1 MDESLSIALLSVPFG
16 PQRRDGIRNTVGKF
30 AAELDSRGHNVMI
43 IQQRGSNYPTY
54 DRVDGV
60 QVYRPYHFIT
70 FPKSPYNAKSPLLTY
85 SLAVRKAQSE
95 FDVTFDIIHV
105 FGAAPLTGLRGILC
119 RAFTDARIFYTAKA
133 VPPNP
138 NGFGPRSFRYSR
150 VLNLTH
156 GAFAATP
163 TIKHHLEEYGC
174 KVPIKVIPPNID
186 TQKFSPID
194 ANDLRDNL
202 DLGTKKLVFYYGH
215 FVPSKGVDVLLQAI
229 PKIIERDTSVRFILA
244 WSRGGQREHIDD
256 LIEDLGIH
264 DYIDIIPWEQG
275 FPINRYVNAAD
286 LVVLPYRSIVE
297 TEAVPL
303 CVVESMAAGRPVLST
318 RQSHLEDYFNHG
330 EDIYLVEPES
340 PTQLADG
347 VNHLLTSPDLR
358 EQLAENGQ
366 ARSTEFAVDRIVDKH
381 LEWYAHDNPRVALSN

>member
-1 MDESLSIALLSVPFG
+1 MDKQLSIALLSVPFG
-16 PQRRDGIRNTVGKF
+16 PHRRDGIRNTVGKF
-30 AAELDSRGHNVMI
+30 AAELDSRGHNVML
-43 IQQRGSNYPTY
+43 IQQRGSNYPTH
-54 DRVDGV
+54 DRIDNV
-60 QVYRPYHFIT
+60 QVYRPYQFIT
-70 FPKSPYNAKSPLLTY
+70 LSKSPYNAKSPLLTY

-95 FDVTFDIIHV
+95 FNVTFDIIHV

-138 NGFGPRSFRYSR
+138 DGFGPRSFRYSR

-156 GAFAATP
+156 GVFTATP
-163 TIKHHLEEYGC
+163 TIKHHLEKYGC
-174 KVPIKVIPPNID
+174 KAPIKVVPPNID
-186 TQKFSPID
+186 TTKFSPID
-194 ANDLRDNL
+194 ASDLRDE
-202 DLGTKKLVFYYGH
+202 LGIESKKLVFYYGH

-229 PKIIERDTSVRFILA
+229 PNIVERDISVRFILA
-244 WSRGGQREHIDD
+244 WSRGGQREDIDD
-256 LIEDLGIH
+256 LIEDLGIQ

-318 RQSHLEDYFNHG
+318 RQSHLEDYFTHG

-340 PTQLADG
+340 PTNLADG
-347 VNHLLTSPDLR
+347 VNHVLTSPNLC
-358 EQLAENGQ
+358 EQLAENGRT
-366 ARSTEFAVDRIVDKH
+366 RSREFAVERIVDKY
-381 LEWYAHDNPRVALSN
+381 LEWYQYDISEVVLSR